1 MKWKLD
7 KNLPI
12 CPQLCEQI
20 CVLISSGEL
29 SAGQRLYSVREVA
42 LSAGVNPNTVQ
53 KAFLQLEQTGL
64 IYSVR
69 GSGWY
74 ISDDTSR
81 AHQIVKSM
89 INAKTNSF
97 FSDMQKLG
105 LSHEQIKE
113 IVKEWQQ

>member
-20 CVLISSGEL
+20 CVLIARGEIL
-29 SAGQRLYSVREVA
+29 AGQRLYSVREVA
-42 LSAGVNPNTVQ
+42 LYAGVNPNTVQ
-53 KAFLQLEQTGL
+53 KAFEQLEQTGL

-74 ISDDTSR
+74 VSENTDCARQMVD
-81 AHQIVKSM
+81 SM
-89 INAKTNSF
+89 INAKTTLF

-105 LSHEQIKE
+105 LSHDQIKY
-113 IVKEWQQ
+113 IVKEWQE

>member
-20 CVLISSGEL
+20 CVLISNGEL
-29 SAGQRLYSVREVA
+29 LAGQRLYSVREVA

-53 KAFLQLEQTGL
+53 KAFEQLEQTGL

-74 ISDDTSR
+74 VSEDTGG
-81 AHQIVKSM
+81 AKQIVDSL
-89 INAKTNSF
+89 ISAKITSF
-97 FSDMQKLG
+97 FDDMQKLG
-105 LSHEQIKE
+105 LSHKQIKE
-113 IVKEWQQ
+113 IVKEWQE